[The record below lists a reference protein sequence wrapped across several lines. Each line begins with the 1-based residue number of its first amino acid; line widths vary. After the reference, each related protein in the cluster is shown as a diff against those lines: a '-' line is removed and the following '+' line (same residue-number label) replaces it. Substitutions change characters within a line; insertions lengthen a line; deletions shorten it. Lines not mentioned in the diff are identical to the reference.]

1 MGGRIMRFSRV
12 ILVIVSIVVLVCRS
26 VAYPPAVGI
35 MGPSPDCLTCH
46 INNGKWIEDE
56 FLIVDILDKETKQSL
71 KQPDGSFLLEFPR
84 NKSKTVLCVIGRLVE
99 DPNPPPFRNSW
110 IFFDPKMVDKP
121 TLSKFLPG
129 WEVNATYGCRL
140 VGDKLDL
147 YPGAA
152 LTVTSMTVKPT
163 ERAGNGTITWL
174 LALTTGDPP
183 KGKPAEGMLGN
194 YYEYQVKLRIQ

>member
-1 MGGRIMRFSRV
+1 MYSWRIV
-12 ILVIVSIVVLVCRS
+12 IAIAAIVALVSNAI
-26 VAYPPAVGI
+26 AYPPAVSI
-35 MGPSPDCLTCH
+35 MGQADDCLTCH
-46 INNGKWIEDE
+46 VNNGPWIEDDA
-56 FLIVDILDKETKQSL
+56 LIIDILDKETRQSL
-71 KQPDGSFLLEFPR
+71 KQPDGSFLIEVSR
-84 NKSKTVLCVIGRLVE
+84 NDNKTVLCVIGRMAKHP
-99 DPNPPPFRNSW
+99 DPPPFRNGW

-163 ERAGNGTITWL
+163 EKAGNGIITWMP
-174 LALTTGDPP
+174 ALTAGDPP

-194 YYEYQVKLRIQ
+194 FYEYQVKLRIE